1 MEAKH
6 PAAPRSH
13 LENPELSPIPYPPSL
28 VSHPL
33 SPCGKNKKIARK
45 LVQIKKNAYL
55 CIA

>member
-6 PAAPRSH
+6 PASPRSH
-13 LENPELSPIPYPPSL
+13 LENPES

-33 SPCGKNKKIARK
+33 SPIPAGKNKKIARK
-45 LVQIKKNAYL
+45 FVQIKKNAYL

>member
-13 LENPELSPIPYPPSL
+13 LENPELSPIPYPPS
-28 VSHPL
+28 
-33 SPCGKNKKIARK
+33 PCSKNKKIARK